1 MQADGGLFAD
11 GETLDTVVCHVW
23 NFGLQDN
30 SDKGMKLLG
39 GIKINWARNF
49 FTEILFRI
57 FKWDLSSPAN
67 YEFIKT
73 LSKTVS

>member
-1 MQADGGLFAD
+1 
-11 GETLDTVVCHVW
+11 
-23 NFGLQDN
+23 LQDN